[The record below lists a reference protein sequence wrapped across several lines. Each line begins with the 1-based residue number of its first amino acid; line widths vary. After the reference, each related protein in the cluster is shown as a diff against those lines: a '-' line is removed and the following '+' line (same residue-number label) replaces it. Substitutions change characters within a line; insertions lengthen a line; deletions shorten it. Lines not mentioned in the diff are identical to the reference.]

1 MEGSEY
7 LWDYHEAVYWD
18 LTQRTYREEFDPE
31 FDGGQQAGTPFCQS
45 GAPNCDADYDYASRP
60 QAVKDAVGR
69 VSNTGRIGKPMLT
82 LHGDL
87 DSLLPIKT
95 DSDIYTR
102 MVRDAG
108 KGDIHRYYV
117 ITGGNHVDGL
127 RNDYGAQVR
136 PILPCYR
143 AAFLAMERWVEQGAP
158 PPPSQTVP
166 RQTSGDEVNECTLA
180 GGGGAPGEPS
190 GQPEHYEAP
199 AVQAPQQARG
209 RVAPR
214 GLSVR
219 VSPRRDRTRPY
230 RFRTT
235 GRLLLPSGMSASDG
249 CRGRVSVQVR
259 AGRRT
264 VSTRRASVRADC
276 TFRSSLVLRAPRR
289 LGRGRLAFTVRF
301 LGNASLTAY
310 RAKARRVRAR

>member
-1 MEGSEY
+1 
-7 LWDYHEAVYWD
+7 
-18 LTQRTYREEFDPE
+18 
-31 FDGGQQAGTPFCQS
+31 
-45 GAPNCDADYDYASRP
+45 
-60 QAVKDAVGR
+60 
-69 VSNTGRIGKPMLT
+69 
-82 LHGDL
+82 
-87 DSLLPIKT
+87 
-95 DSDIYTR
+95 
-102 MVRDAG
+102 
-108 KGDIHRYYV
+108 
-117 ITGGNHVDGL
+117 
-127 RNDYGAQVR
+127 
-136 PILPCYR
+136 
-143 AAFLAMERWVEQGAP
+143 
-158 PPPSQTVP
+158 
-166 RQTSGDEVNECTLA
+166 
-180 GGGGAPGEPS
+180 
-190 GQPEHYEAP
+190 
-199 AVQAPQQARG
+199 
-209 RVAPR
+209 VAPR

-276 TFRSSLVLRAPRR
+276 TFRSSLVVRAPRR